1 MSPTD
6 PSVPPTFVLRKYQ
19 PQDFEALYVIDQAC
33 YQLGIAYSRRELR
46 NYLRFPGAD
55 CLVAENDSQI
65 AGFMLTAHSGHWA
78 YIITIDVLEPHRR
91 HGVGTMMLREAERA
105 LSANGVQQVALETAT
120 NNVSAIAFW
129 KKHGY
134 RTQGIRRD
142 YYPGGIDAYSMQK
155 QIA

>member
-1 MSPTD
+1 M
-6 PSVPPTFVLRKYQ
+6 PPAFRLRKYQ
-19 PQDFEALYVIDQAC
+19 PQDFEALYAIDQAC
-33 YQLGIAYSRRELR
+33 YQPGIAYSRRDLR

-55 CLVAENDSQI
+55 CLVAENDNQI
-65 AGFMLTAHSGHWA
+65 AGFILTAHDGDWA

-120 NNVSAIAFW
+120 NNASAIAFW

-134 RTQGIRRD
+134 RTQGIRKD
-142 YYPGGIDAYSMQK
+142 YYPGGIDAYSMLK
-155 QIA
+155 QIAQPEL

>member
-1 MSPTD
+1 M
-6 PSVPPTFVLRKYQ
+6 
-19 PQDFEALYVIDQAC
+19 
-33 YQLGIAYSRRELR
+33 
-46 NYLRFPGAD
+46 
-55 CLVAENDSQI
+55 AENDSQI
-65 AGFMLTAHSGHWA
+65 AGFILTAHSDHWA

-91 HGVGTMMLREAERA
+91 HGVGAMMLREAERT

-120 NNVSAIAFW
+120 NNASAIAFW

-134 RTQGIRRD
+134 RTQGIRKD

>member
-1 MSPTD
+1 MPL
-6 PSVPPTFVLRKYQ
+6 TFSLRKYQ
-19 PQDFEALYVIDQAC
+19 LQDFEALYAIDQAC
-33 YQLGIAYSRRELR
+33 YQPGIAYSRRELR

-55 CLVAENDSQI
+55 CTVAENDNQI
-65 AGFMLTAHSGHWA
+65 AGFILTAHADRWA
-78 YIITIDVLEPHRR
+78 YIITIDVLEAYRR
-91 HGVGTMMLREAERA
+91 HGVATMMLTEAERA
-105 LSANGVQQVALETAT
+105 LSANGVQRVALETAT

-134 RTQGIRRD
+134 RTQGIRKD